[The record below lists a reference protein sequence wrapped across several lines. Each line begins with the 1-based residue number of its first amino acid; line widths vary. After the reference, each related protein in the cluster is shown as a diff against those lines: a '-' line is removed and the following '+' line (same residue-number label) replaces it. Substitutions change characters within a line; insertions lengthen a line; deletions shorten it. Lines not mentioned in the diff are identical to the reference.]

1 MTRAE
6 GLVMKLGGKF
16 PLTTLALSLVIAAF
30 TSNAATADESLT
42 EISDQ
47 YAIVANGWY
56 LEDKC
61 DLLDARSH
69 QELEWQIW
77 RINQWL
83 AKHNGVN
90 FVVAAQ
96 NQAKAAADRAQC
108 NNASSKIAKDTLALA
123 TAMNEKLTGETYS
136 HPNSYSQYNMRRY
149 TRSALGIEVIMEACN
164 QFGMSG
170 SRWSEV
176 KSDFAAV
183 KAKLTSENPQ
193 LMKDANNLIAAQK
206 AEFKPDDCNARA
218 EQRANGA
225 LYALSGLKQSLG
237 LGGS

>member
-1 MTRAE
+1 
-6 GLVMKLGGKF
+6 MKLGGKF
-16 PLTTLALSLVIAAF
+16 PLTTLALGLVIAAF
-30 TSNAATADESLT
+30 TSQPAAAEDSLT

-69 QELEWQIW
+69 QELEWQVW
-77 RINQWL
+77 RINEWL
-83 AKHNGVN
+83 AKHNGVP

-108 NNASSKIAKDTLALA
+108 NSASSQIAKDTLALA

-136 HPNSYSQYNMRRY
+136 HPSSYSQYNMRRY
-149 TRSALGIEVIMEACN
+149 TRSALGIEVILESCD

-170 SRWSEV
+170 ARWAEV
-176 KSDFAAV
+176 KSSFEAV
-183 KAKLTSENPQ
+183 KARLTSENPR
-193 LMKDANNLIAAQK
+193 LMKEANNLISAQK
-206 AEFKPDDCNARA
+206 AAFKPADCNARA

-225 LYALSGLKQSLG
+225 LYALAGLKKSLG
-237 LGGS
+237 MGGS